1 MSRIAN
7 SADSFCESSDHEVN
21 SYNIAYNQ
29 MDGILL
35 LSSSTLIFMTATESY
50 EMHYHVHVKVP
61 YQNISHVHRETPH
74 CLVIISADGQ
84 AYRFTSSNRVTM
96 SEIEEGVRTH

>member
-50 EMHYHVHVKVP
+50 EMHYHVHV
-61 YQNISHVHRETPH
+61 
-74 CLVIISADGQ
+74 
-84 AYRFTSSNRVTM
+84 TS
-96 SEIEEGVRTH
+96 